1 MRNLPED
8 WLVLPGHQ
16 YELDDGSNPTV
27 LTVGA
32 LLASN
37 AAFAALDD
45 DHAWNALPF
54 LAFDD
59 DLATRAR
66 RDRAQRG

>member
-1 MRNLPED
+1 
-8 WLVLPGHQ
+8 
-16 YELDDGSNPTV
+16 V
-27 LTVGA
+27 LTVGT

-37 AAFAALDD
+37 EAFAALDD